1 MNMYT
6 KQNFS
11 ETAKDLTAKG
21 YHWVAMLAET
31 FIFVYLG
38 MRAPPYKGSL
48 TSRVI
53 CTLSTV

>member
-38 MRAPPYKGSL
+38 MRAPPLRAHSHP
-48 TSRVI
+48 V
-53 CTLSTV
+53 

>member
-1 MNMYT
+1 MYT

-38 MRAPPYKGSL
+38 MRSTSKGSL